1 MGLFGSKTEK
11 DKAYERVAKALE
23 ATRMK
28 DPDGKVH
35 AGVFDASAFADMGEI
50 SSTIDGVLGF
60 LQENDR
66 EIIDVKLTDT
76 GTAAIGVKVLVLYR

>member
-1 MGLFGSKTEK
+1 
-11 DKAYERVAKALE
+11 
-23 ATRMK
+23 
-28 DPDGKVH
+28 
-35 AGVFDASAFADMGEI
+35 MGEI

>member
-1 MGLFGSKTEK
+1 MGLFSSKTEE

-23 ATRMK
+23 AMRMK
-28 DPDGKVH
+28 HPDGKVH
-35 AGVFDASAFADMGEI
+35 AGVFDVSAFADMGEI

>member
-1 MGLFGSKTEK
+1 MGLFSSKTEK

-23 ATRMK
+23 AMRMK
-28 DPDGKVH
+28 HPDGKVH
-35 AGVFDASAFADMGEI
+35 AGVFDVSAFADMGEI